1 MQSNPA
7 ARYVSDQNPL
17 PLPPPNPFAPPPNPF
32 GPAPTTIPNPF
43 SSAVSNPF
51 PPTAS
56 SSTSTP
62 QISSRGRQIK
72 PARRID
78 PTAPPP
84 RYYDSPASH
93 YSNRGNTTSRPPTAK
108 VPLSSLGLSVPP
120 LSLIAD
126 ARYQAMYTTYPS
138 RMRLGTSSLM
148 QPNYLA
154 VSTNGG
160 DPATTASGSA
170 PRRPRH
176 VINYAEIEGLEDS
189 EDETNDN
196 EGMGTRKR
204 PAPPGMVPKRQGE
217 SDTSKAQWGDGK
229 SYLGVPPPEHLVI
242 VQRAT
247 TTKHGNLSVRS
258 LTSRCAMLIWV
269 REARRMS
276 WNCKRARNLY
286 SFRYTSTSTS
296 IRSRSGIPSS
306 GMQVVG
312 SEPSCSGNKTDLF
325 CRRET
330 DYGRFVRS
338 SVLRRSRHSSHS

>member
-7 ARYVSDQNPL
+7 AHYPSAQNPL

-43 SSAVSNPF
+43 PPAIPNPF

-56 SSTSTP
+56 SSSFAP
-62 QISSRGRQIK
+62 QTSSRARQIK
-72 PARRID
+72 PAKRID
-78 PTAPPP
+78 PAAPPP

-93 YSNRGNTTSRPPTAK
+93 FSNRGNNTSRPPTAK
-108 VPLSSLGLSVPP
+108 VPLSSLGPSVPP

-160 DPATTASGSA
+160 DPAATASVSA

-176 VINYAEIEGLEDS
+176 VVNYAEIEGLEDS

-204 PAPPGMVPKRQGE
+204 PAPPGMVPKRNGGE
-217 SDTSKAQWGDGK
+217 SDASKPQWGDGK

-242 VQRAT
+242 VQRANA
-247 TTKHGNLSVRS
+247 TKHSNLLVCFSLYQSLAEPSVRS
-258 LTSRCAMLIWV
+258 SEDELELQAGKKSLLVPIHLDLDVDTFKIRDSFVWDASGTFTTSMQP
-269 REARRMS
+269 E
-276 WNCKRARNLY
+276 
-286 SFRYTSTSTS
+286 
-296 IRSRSGIPSS
+296 SR
-306 GMQVVG
+306 
-312 SEPSCSGNKTDLF
+312 
-325 CRRET
+325 
-330 DYGRFVRS
+330 
-338 SVLRRSRHSSHS
+338 